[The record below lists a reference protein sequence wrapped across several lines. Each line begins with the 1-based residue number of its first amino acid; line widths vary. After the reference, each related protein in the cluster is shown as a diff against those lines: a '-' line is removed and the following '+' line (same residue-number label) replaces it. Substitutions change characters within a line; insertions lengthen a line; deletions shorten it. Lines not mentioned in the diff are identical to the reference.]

1 MSAALSTV
9 RPEFVEGLSFL
20 FTHLKLKGSPST
32 SSGRTK
38 ELTTTALIVAAGSGS
53 RMGGDVPKQFRLLG
67 GKPVLRWAVESL
79 IRHPA
84 VQQVRVVA
92 GQGQLDRAGDALDGL
107 DVGEFIEGG
116 AERADSVRAGL
127 ASIEGDAVLV
137 HDAARPF
144 CPAAVIDRLL
154 ASLEFFEGAAPVLPV
169 GDTLARIGDTLGEAV
184 DRTGLARVQT
194 PQAFRLGALRSA
206 YELWKG
212 PSPTDE
218 TTVVRAASMNVAA
231 VEGDPALEK
240 LTLPADF
247 ERAEQWLAGRL
258 IPRTGMGFDVHAFS
272 GEGPVTLGGIQVP
285 HSRGLAGHSD
295 ADVVLHAITDAL
307 LGAAGLGDIGEHFPP
322 SDARWKGADSSLFL
336 AHAVEL
342 LREKGAL
349 IDHID
354 CTVIAEGPKIGPHR
368 AAMRA
373 RIAEIAGLSVD
384 QVSVKATTT
393 EGLGFTGRR
402 EGIAAQAV
410 ASIRMGI

>member
-1 MSAALSTV
+1 VTV
-9 RPEFVEGLSFL
+9 
-20 FTHLKLKGSPST
+20 
-32 SSGRTK
+32 
-38 ELTTTALIVAAGSGS
+38 TALIVAAGKGE
-53 RMGGDVPKQFRLLG
+53 RVGGAMPKQFRLLG

-79 IRHPA
+79 IRHPS
-84 VQQVRVVA
+84 VRTVRVVVGKDQQDSA
-92 GQGQLDRAGDALDGL
+92 AAALEGL
-107 DVGEFIEGG
+107 DVGDFIAGG
-116 AERADSVRAGL
+116 TERADSVRAGL
-127 ASIEGDAVLV
+127 DEISGDAVLV

-144 CPAAVIDRLL
+144 CPPAVVDRLL

-169 GDTLARIGDTLGEAV
+169 GDTLARIGESLGDPV
-184 DRTGLARVQT
+184 DRSGMVRVQT
-194 PQAFRLGALRSA
+194 PQAFRLGRLKSA
-206 YELWKG
+206 YGLWTG
-212 PSPTDE
+212 SPPTDE
-218 TTVVRAASMNVAA
+218 TTVLRAAGMKVAA

-258 IPRTGMGFDVHAFS
+258 LPRTGMGFDVHAFS
-272 GEGPVTLGGIQVP
+272 GEGPIMLGGIEVAHP
-285 HSRGLAGHSD
+285 RGLSGHSD

-322 SDARWKGADSSLFL
+322 SDPRWKGAQSSLFL
-336 AHAVEL
+336 SHAVDL
-342 LREKGAL
+342 LRGKGAL

-354 CTVIAEGPKIGPHR
+354 CIVIAEAPRIGPHR

-393 EGLGFTGRR
+393 EGLGFTGRG

-410 ASIRMGI
+410 ASIRMGF

>member
-1 MSAALSTV
+1 M
-9 RPEFVEGLSFL
+9 
-20 FTHLKLKGSPST
+20 
-32 SSGRTK
+32 
-38 ELTTTALIVAAGSGS
+38 TTTALIVAAGSGS
-53 RMGGDVPKQFRLLG
+53 RMGGEQPKQFRLLG

-84 VQQVRVVA
+84 VRALRVVV
-92 GQGQLDRAGDALDGL
+92 GQGQQDRAQQTLRGL
-107 DVGEFIEGG
+107 DVGEFIQGG
-116 AERADSVRAGL
+116 TERADSVRAGL
-127 ASIEGDAVLV
+127 AVVEGDAVLV

-144 CPAAVIDRLL
+144 CPPAVLDRLL

-169 GDTLARIGDTLGEAV
+169 GDTLARIGATLGESV
-184 DRTGLARVQT
+184 DRNGLGRVQT
-194 PQAFRLGALRSA
+194 PQAFRLGALKSA
-206 YELWKG
+206 YDLWNG

-218 TTVVRAASMNVAA
+218 TTVLRAAGMRVAA

-240 LTLPADF
+240 LTLPSDF

-258 IPRTGMGFDVHAFS
+258 LPRTGMGFDVHAFS
-272 GEGPVTLGGIQVP
+272 GEGPIMLGGVEVA
-285 HSRGLAGHSD
+285 HARGLAGHSD
-295 ADVVLHAITDAL
+295 ADVVLHAVTDAL

-322 SDARWKGADSSLFL
+322 SDPRWKGAQSSLFL

-342 LREKGAL
+342 VRKNGAL

-354 CTVIAEGPKIGPHR
+354 CTVIAEAPKVGPHR

-393 EGLGFTGRR
+393 EGLGFTGRG
-402 EGIAAQAV
+402 EGIAAQGV
-410 ASIRMGI
+410 ASIRMGL

>member
-1 MSAALSTV
+1 V
-9 RPEFVEGLSFL
+9 
-20 FTHLKLKGSPST
+20 
-32 SSGRTK
+32 
-38 ELTTTALIVAAGSGS
+38 TTTALIVAAGSGS
-53 RMGGDVPKQFRLLG
+53 RMGGGVPKQFRLLG

-84 VQQVRVVA
+84 LRSVRVVVGR
-92 GQGQLDRAGDALDGL
+92 GQQAEAETALAGL
-107 DVGEFIEGG
+107 DVGSLIEGG

-127 ASIEGDAVLV
+127 AAVNGEAVLV

-144 CPAAVIDRLL
+144 CPPEVVDRLL

-169 GDTLARIGDTLGEAV
+169 GDTLARVGETLGEPV
-184 DRTGLARVQT
+184 DRVGLARVQT
-194 PQAFRLGALRSA
+194 PQAFRIDALRTA
-206 YELWKG
+206 YDQWDG

-218 TTVVRAASMNVAA
+218 TTVVRAAGMEVAA
-231 VEGDPALEK
+231 IQGDPSLEK

-247 ERAEQWLAGRL
+247 ARAEQWLTGRMS
-258 IPRTGMGFDVHAFS
+258 PRTGMGFDVHAFA
-272 GEGPVTLGGIQVP
+272 GEGPVMLGGIEVP

-322 SDARWKGADSSLFL
+322 SDPRFKGAASSLFL
-336 AHAVEL
+336 AHAVHL
-342 LREKGAL
+342 LRSRGAI

-354 CTVIAEGPKIGPHR
+354 CTVIAEAPKVGPR
-368 AAMRA
+368 REAMRA
-373 RIAEIAGLSVD
+373 KIAEITELRVE
-384 QVSVKATTT
+384 QISVKATTT

-410 ASIRMGI
+410 ASIRMGF